1 MSAECKPEYWFLD
14 MDGKIKLT
22 IRTGHSTNDPNL
34 TRRVDIPQNV
44 LLSGRAAE
52 WQDLLEDKAAK
63 ATLAKPYT
71 SGNEVTALIDGKDF
85 MSDLYKELLPEKDQ
99 PKDDLQG
106 LDEEDPDFIL
116 ITGWEFWKRRAL
128 CERVPK
134 SSQQESMSALP
145 DVLNTALGEGA
156 TMRVLS
162 FANPIPVG
170 VGPRTT
176 SFVEAMN
183 VLLKHSA
190 VLVAPHNPF
199 VSHHQKEVFIAR
211 SAFEKSCA
219 YVGGMDL
226 AINRWDDSKHEKR
239 EPEDLNFGWHDIQLK
254 VRGDAALQ
262 LWANFAERWKD
273 AKKKT
278 VGAKLL
284 DCPVPRWSEKEW
296 KKRPKEIAKQHVQVL
311 RTVGEAGTRER
322 RRDRFMADGEK
333 TVLCG
338 FEKAISKAECY
349 IYIEEQFL
357 WDCELADYIA
367 ARMKVKKDLRLII
380 VMTAGCEIPAKLGG
394 DYAFFLRHAFLRT
407 VMRVQERDA
416 SDYGDECRV
425 YPYGL
430 YQLERDG
437 HNEIYVHSKLFI
449 IDDRYV
455 AVGSAN
461 VDRRSMHIETEITL
475 GIVDGNLVDGKL
487 GGKPA
492 KVCAFAQNLREKLW
506 KEHLGVTSLGSND
519 PIEVLKQFPGTG
531 GSWPIDPQESRN
543 DQKHHLRCYIDYKGE
558 LLQENICRLLDRSER
573 EWRQ

>member
-1 MSAECKPEYWFLD
+1 MSKECQPKYWFLD
-14 MDGKIKLT
+14 VDGKINLS
-22 IRTGHSTNDPNL
+22 IRTGHTTKGPNL
-34 TRRVDIPQNV
+34 TRKIDIPQNV
-44 LLSGRAAE
+44 LLRGRSE
-52 WQDLLEDKAAK
+52 GWRDLLEERAAK
-63 ATLAKPYT
+63 DTLGEAYT

-85 MSDLYKELLPEKDQ
+85 MSDLYAELLPEKDK
-99 PKDDLQG
+99 PKDELQG
-106 LDEEDPDFIL
+106 LDEEDADFIL
-116 ITGWEFWKRRAL
+116 IAGWEFWKKRAL

-134 SSQQESMSALP
+134 SSNQESLSALLV
-145 DVLNTALGEGA
+145 VLETALREGA
-156 TMRVLS
+156 ALRVLS
-162 FANPIPVG
+162 FDNPIPVG

-176 SFVEAMN
+176 AFVEAMN
-183 VLLKHSA
+183 GLLKHSA
-190 VLVAPHNPF
+190 FLTAPHNPF
-199 VSHHQKEVFIAR
+199 MSHHQKEVFIAR

-226 AINRWDDSKHEKR
+226 AINRWDDSQHEKG
-239 EPEDLNFGWHDIQLK
+239 EPEDLNFGWHDIQVK

-273 AKKKT
+273 AQKKT
-278 VGAKLL
+278 KGAKLL
-284 DCPVPRWSEKEW
+284 DCPVPRWSAKEW
-296 KKRPKEIAKQHVQVL
+296 ENRPKEIGKQHVQVL

-322 RRDRFMADGEK
+322 LRKRWMADGEK

-338 FEKAISKAECY
+338 FAKAISKAECY

-357 WDCELADYIA
+357 WDCELADCIA
-367 ARMKVKKDLRLII
+367 AQMKVKKDLRLII
-380 VMTAGCEIPAKLGG
+380 VMTAGCEIPPKLGG

-416 SDYGDECRV
+416 SDYGDKYRV

-430 YQLERDG
+430 YQLEKNG

-492 KVCAFAQNLREKLW
+492 KVCAFAKNLREKLW
-506 KEHLGVTSLGSND
+506 KEHLGVTSLESDD

-531 GSWPIDPQESRN
+531 GGWPIDARKARKG
-543 DQKHHLRCYIDYKGE
+543 QKHHLRCYIDNKGDVLKE
-558 LLQENICRLLDRSER
+558 HICRLLDRSDR
-573 EWRQ
+573 KWRQ